1 MEGPKSYKSGRLVA
15 RVTLPCLRRLLRGHF
30 LFGEVGIALAEAT
43 WEEVLLQ
50 YLAKGLIFNGVLKLV
65 CVVAIDETGH
75 GR

>member
-1 MEGPKSYKSGRLVA
+1 MLF
-15 RVTLPCLRRLLRGHF
+15 LRGHV